1 MILENLFTDHPRSLG
16 ESYLQHQQHA
26 LTFGVTMVVAG
37 IACIVHAL
45 VPALFETT
53 GSRAVTRLYNRM
65 VVNRKR
71 LSQLTH
77 PRDVVPRRVP
87 RRAVGASRDS
97 LRCAPVADGAS
108 RDSLHCVSVESTIV
122 A

>member
-26 LTFGVTMVVAG
+26 LTFGITMVVAG

-97 LRCAPVADGAS
+97 LRC
-108 RDSLHCVSVESTIV
+108 VSVESTIDPPSLPGHKRF
-122 A
+122 AGT

>member
-26 LTFGVTMVVAG
+26 LTFGATMVVAG
-37 IACIVHAL
+37 IACMVHAL
-45 VPALFETT
+45 VPAFFETT

-65 VVNRKR
+65 VINRKH
-71 LSQLTH
+71 LSQLRH
-77 PRDVVPRRVP
+77 PRDVVPRRAP
-87 RRAVGASRDS
+87 RRAGSASRDS
-97 LRCAPVADGAS
+97 LRCAPVAGSAS